1 MASPV
6 QTPPP
11 MWQQQPPPRR
21 PRRSMAGPVILIL
34 LGVVLLLTTMRVLH
48 PEPLLRWFGTYW
60 PAFIILWGVIKLLEY
75 QQAQKEGVRPAGI
88 GAGGVLLLVFLIV
101 FGMSATSA
109 SRLNLDALRDH
120 INLGDD
126 DFQLFGHTF
135 SYDDQVQQDF
145 PAGASL
151 RIVNEHGAVNLTV
164 SDDKQIS
171 VAAHKR
177 INADNQEQAD
187 RINPGTK
194 PQINIGDHSVTLN
207 ANTQG
212 AGDHSV
218 STDMDVSVPRNV
230 AVVISSRRGDI
241 SVLGRT
247 GDVEISSQHGDVST
261 SDINGKVTLNL
272 AGGSARV
279 SQVSSDV
286 TVQGRADDV
295 SVADVKGSA
304 RLNGEFDTIKLSKID
319 GAVSFKSARTDLE
332 FSRLDGDLDMDSG
345 DMRASQLTGPF
356 RLLTRSKDV
365 QLSGVNGDVR
375 LQNENGAVEVH
386 MNKMGSMQVSNRNSD
401 IQIYLPDKAAF
412 QLDARSRGGEIESD
426 FDTLKI
432 DNGDQQ
438 AIATGTVGAGGPH
451 LVINNEHGGIE
462 LRKGSM
468 VAEAPAPP
476 HAPAPHV
483 PAPPKVPVPTE
494 N

>member
-1 MASPV
+1 
-6 QTPPP
+6 
-11 MWQQQPPPRR
+11 
-21 PRRSMAGPVILIL
+21 MAGPVILIL

-75 QQAQKEGVRPAGI
+75 QRAQKEGVRPAGI

-171 VAAHKR
+171 VVAHKR

-187 RINPGTK
+187 KINPGTK

-230 AVVISSRRGDI
+230 PVVISSRRGDI

-261 SDINGKVTLNL
+261 SDITGKVTLNL
-272 AGGSARV
+272 TGGSARV

-286 TVQGRADDV
+286 SVQGRADDV
-295 SVADVKGSA
+295 SVADVKGAA

-332 FSRLDGDLDMDSG
+332 FSKLDGDLDMDSG

-365 QLSGVNGDVR
+365 QLSGVSGDVR

-426 FDTLKI
+426 FDALKI

-468 VAEAPAPP
+468 VAEAPPAPP
-476 HAPAPHV
+476 HAPHV

>member
-1 MASPV
+1 
-6 QTPPP
+6 
-11 MWQQQPPPRR
+11 
-21 PRRSMAGPVILIL
+21 MAGPVILIL

-75 QQAQKEGVRPAGI
+75 QKAQKEGVRPAGI

-164 SDDKQIS
+164 SDDRQIS

-187 RINPGTK
+187 RISPGTK

>member
-1 MASPV
+1 
-6 QTPPP
+6 
-11 MWQQQPPPRR
+11 
-21 PRRSMAGPVILIL
+21 MAGPVILIL

-164 SDDKQIS
+164 SDDRQIS

-187 RINPGTK
+187 RINPGTR

-295 SVADVKGSA
+295 SVADVKGGA

-483 PAPPKVPVPTE
+483 PAPPKLPVPTE

>member
-1 MASPV
+1 
-6 QTPPP
+6 
-11 MWQQQPPPRR
+11 
-21 PRRSMAGPVILIL
+21 MAGPVILIL

-60 PAFIILWGVIKLLEY
+60 PAFIILWGVIKLVEY

-279 SQVSSDV
+279 SQISSDV

-476 HAPAPHV
+476 HARAPR
-483 PAPPKVPVPTE
+483 PRSAKGSSADRELGPTRMQNAE
-494 N
+494 RRLRKSDFRFQSAE

>member
-177 INADNQEQAD
+177 INADNQDQAD

-261 SDINGKVTLNL
+261 SDINGRVTLNL

-279 SQVSSDV
+279 SQISSDV

>member
-1 MASPV
+1 
-6 QTPPP
+6 
-11 MWQQQPPPRR
+11 
-21 PRRSMAGPVILIL
+21 MAGPVILIL

-75 QQAQKEGVRPAGI
+75 QRAQKEGVRPAGI

-171 VAAHKR
+171 VVAHKR

-187 RINPGTK
+187 KINPGTK

-230 AVVISSRRGDI
+230 PVVISSRRGDI

-261 SDINGKVTLNL
+261 SDITGKVTLNL
-272 AGGSARV
+272 TGGSARV

-286 TVQGRADDV
+286 SVQGRADDV
-295 SVADVKGSA
+295 SVADVKGAA

-319 GAVSFKSARTDLE
+319 GAVSFKSARTDME
-332 FSRLDGDLDMDSG
+332 FSKLDGDLDMDSG

-365 QLSGVNGDVR
+365 QLSGVSGDVR

-426 FDTLKI
+426 FDALKI

-468 VAEAPAPP
+468 VAEAPPAPP
-476 HAPAPHV
+476 HAPHV

>member
-1 MASPV
+1 
-6 QTPPP
+6 
-11 MWQQQPPPRR
+11 
-21 PRRSMAGPVILIL
+21 MAGPVILIL

-386 MNKMGSMQVSNRNSD
+386 MNKMGRMQVSNRNSD